1 MSRTL
6 RLFAMLTLAFAA
18 ACGDDDPT
26 GPVGSVPGT
35 YELISVNGDTPPT
48 TLLQTPE
55 LKWEIL
61 GGDLSFATNGRYTAT
76 HDFRDT
82 VAGEE
87 PFEYTDICVG
97 SWTRNGNSV
106 TIHEEPGDEESDC
119 GGTFTASFTNGNT
132 LTLSGN
138 GATVIYRK

>member
-1 MSRTL
+1 MQKL
-6 RLFAMLTLAFAA
+6 ARLVMMLSVAVAV
-18 ACGDDDPT
+18 ACGDDDPA
-26 GPVGSVPGT
+26 GPQGSIPGT

-48 TLLQTPE
+48 TLIETAGFR
-55 LKWEIL
+55 WEIL
-61 GGDLSFATNGRYTAT
+61 GGDRSFATNGRYTAT

-82 VAGEE
+82 YTGEA

-97 SWTRNGNSV
+97 SWTRNGNSL
-106 TIHEEPGDEESDC
+106 TIHEETDEESDC

-132 LTLSGN
+132 LTISGN